1 MCHIIIT
8 CRSLLWSVL
17 SVLVSL
23 AEISACLSPR
33 WLSGSGGGTHSLIL
47 PSSSPLSVHRRT
59 TLGLYNRCLM
69 RHGTIEEE
77 LCGPYAASFWEL
89 ASTFWQAT
97 TIFLG
102 VGVLILTMVALLAPI
117 SLCRQSIFHKSIFNI
132 CGLLQAIAGLF
143 LILGMLLYPAGWGS
157 ERVENICGRTSAPYQ
172 VGACSLGWPFYMA
185 IAGIVGTFGCALLS
199 TQAEQ
204 ATSGDDVQ
212 DEIDKGNILICLL

>member
-33 WLSGSGGGTHSLIL
+33 WLSGSSRGSHSLIL

-117 SLCRQSIFHKSIFNI
+117 SLCWQSIFHKSIFNI
-132 CGLLQAIAGLF
+132 CGLLQAIAGEFSWPIQIFFLF
-143 LILGMLLYPAGWGS
+143 LPPPDIWGFS
-157 ERVENICGRTSAPYQ
+157 EHCTVSCNR
-172 VGACSLGWPFYMA
+172 
-185 IAGIVGTFGCALLS
+185 
-199 TQAEQ
+199 
-204 ATSGDDVQ
+204 
-212 DEIDKGNILICLL
+212 DKIEYFFCVFHQIMWI